1 MFMVVPYRGLGAD
14 PTALDL
20 SALADPSGT
29 GTGSIDTSTGS
40 TVTQTIVPVDASAV
54 NAFNAANMAPYV
66 PLAPTTSI
74 NWTGV
79 LFGLGAFGLVFLVA
93 PRGRR

>member
-1 MFMVVPYRGLGAD
+1 MVVPYRGLG
-14 PTALDL
+14 DL
-20 SALADPSGT
+20 AALADPSGT
-29 GTGSIDTSTGS
+29 GTGSIDTTDGS
-40 TVTQTIVPVDASAV
+40 TVTQTITPVDSSAL
-54 NAFNAANMAPYV
+54 NAFVNSLPSV
-66 PLAPTTSI
+66 VTLPPSVSTPTTSI